1 MYPGESGL
9 GNCGYNSRFPHHK
22 EANFLSYYL
31 IKDAENYRY
40 SYEVNLRFANVDA
53 PPIDALTEVL
63 YGLES
68 ANDVG
73 TLLMRR
79 RKAPKKRKL
88 KQTWLERG
96 RAQLSGKDRLRVDNV
111 RLSSPLVLTLVVSS
125 LGAVWLLVQIIDKVR
140 SWHQAGAKTKL
151 EMQKLEEEIRKLRLE
166 NSAKELKTGGA
177 PQAVT
182 VLPIIDELAK
192 EKRARGSVAVVVA
205 RLDHSIFK
213 LEDIQVTRRGREE

>member
-1 MYPGESGL
+1 MS
-9 GNCGYNSRFPHHK
+9 C
-22 EANFLSYYL
+22 YL
-31 IKDAENYRY
+31 IKDADNYRH

-68 ANDVG
+68 ANYVG

-88 KQTWLERG
+88 KLTWQERARG
-96 RAQLSGKDRLRVDNV
+96 QLPGKDRLRIDNV

-140 SWHQAGAKTKL
+140 SWRQAGAKTKL

-166 NSAKELKTGGA
+166 NSAKELRSGEA
-177 PQAVT
+177 SQAVT
-182 VLPIIDELAK
+182 ALPIIDELAK

-213 LEDIQVTRRGREE
+213 LEDIQVTRWSCEE